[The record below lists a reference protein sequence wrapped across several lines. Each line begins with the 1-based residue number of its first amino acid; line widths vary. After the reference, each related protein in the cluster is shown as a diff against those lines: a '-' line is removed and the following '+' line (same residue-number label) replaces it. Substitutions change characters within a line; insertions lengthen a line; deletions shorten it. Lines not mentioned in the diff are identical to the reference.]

1 MDLLI
6 ALLPALLWGSVVLIN
21 VKVGGSPYEQ
31 IMGTVLG
38 AFIIGTI
45 TYFIVQPE
53 LNLKILAVGII
64 SGAFWALGQGNQL
77 KSVELIGVS
86 KTMPI
91 STGLQL
97 VSTTLISVL
106 FFNEWTT
113 IKAVVLGIAALLL
126 LVVGVIL
133 TSLKDDNEDGGN
145 NNYKKALPI
154 LIISTIGY
162 VTYVVIG
169 QFFGVEGWD
178 ALFPQAIGMLI
189 GGILLSFKHQPK
201 KKNILKNIIPGVVW
215 ALGNMALFYSQP
227 KVGVATSFSFSQMLV
242 VVSTLGGIFILKEK
256 KTKKQYIGI
265 AIGIVLIIIAAF
277 LLGLALS
284 LIHI

>member
-97 VSTTLISVL
+97 VSTTLISVI

-113 IKAVVLGIAALLL
+113 TKAVVLGIAALLL
-126 LVVGVIL
+126 LVIGVIL
-133 TSLKDDNEDGGN
+133 TSLKGDNEDGGN

-265 AIGIVLIIIAAF
+265 AIGIVLIIVAAF
-277 LLGLALS
+277 LLGLAKK
-284 LIHI
+284 

>member
-106 FFNEWTT
+106 FFNEWTNT
-113 IKAVVLGIAALLL
+113 KAVVLGIAALLL
-126 LVVGVIL
+126 LIIGVIL
-133 TSLKDDNEDGGN
+133 N
-145 NNYKKALPI
+145 
-154 LIISTIGY
+154 
-162 VTYVVIG
+162 
-169 QFFGVEGWD
+169 
-178 ALFPQAIGMLI
+178 
-189 GGILLSFKHQPK
+189 LLSKYPLQYLFRYPACNAVFHDKC
-201 KKNILKNIIPGVVW
+201 IP
-215 ALGNMALFYSQP
+215 
-227 KVGVATSFSFSQMLV
+227 
-242 VVSTLGGIFILKEK
+242 
-256 KTKKQYIGI
+256 
-265 AIGIVLIIIAAF
+265 
-277 LLGLALS
+277 
-284 LIHI
+284 

>member
-97 VSTTLISVL
+97 VSTTLISVI

-113 IKAVVLGIAALLL
+113 TKAVVLGIAALLL
-126 LVVGVIL
+126 LVIGVIL
-133 TSLKDDNEDGGN
+133 TSLKGDNEDGGN

-169 QFFGVEGWD
+169 QFFEVEGWD
-178 ALFPQAIGMLI
+178 ALFPQAIGMVI

-201 KKNILKNIIPGVVW
+201 KKNVLKNIIPGVVW

-265 AIGIVLIIIAAF
+265 AIGIVLIIVAAF
-277 LLGLALS
+277 LLGLAKK
-284 LIHI
+284 

>member
-113 IKAVVLGIAALLL
+113 TKTVVLGIAALLF
-126 LVVGVIL
+126 LVIGVIL
-133 TSLKDDNEDGGN
+133 TSLKGDNEDGGN

-178 ALFPQAIGMLI
+178 ALFPQAIGMVI

-201 KKNILKNIIPGVVW
+201 KKNVLKNIIPGVVW

-265 AIGIVLIIIAAF
+265 AIGIILIIVAAF
-277 LLGLALS
+277 LLGLAKK
-284 LIHI
+284 

>member
-113 IKAVVLGIAALLL
+113 TKAVVLGIAALLF
-126 LVVGVIL
+126 LVIGVIL
-133 TSLKDDNEDGGN
+133 TSLKGDNEDGGN

-178 ALFPQAIGMLI
+178 ALFPQAIGMVI

-201 KKNILKNIIPGVVW
+201 KKNVLKNIIPGVVW

-265 AIGIVLIIIAAF
+265 AIGIILIIVAAF
-277 LLGLALS
+277 LLGLAKK
-284 LIHI
+284 

>member
-113 IKAVVLGIAALLL
+113 TKAVVLGIAALLF
-126 LVVGVIL
+126 LVIGVIL
-133 TSLKDDNEDGGN
+133 TSLKGDNEDGGN

-154 LIISTIGY
+154 LIISTMGY

-169 QFFGVEGWD
+169 QFFEVEGWD
-178 ALFPQAIGMLI
+178 ALFPQAIGMVI

-201 KKNILKNIIPGVVW
+201 KKNVLKNIIPGVVW

-265 AIGIVLIIIAAF
+265 AIGIILIIVAAF
-277 LLGLALS
+277 LLGLAKK
-284 LIHI
+284 

>member
-38 AFIIGTI
+38 AFFIGAI

-53 LNLKILAVGII
+53 LNLKILAVGIV

-77 KSVELIGVS
+77 KSVDLIGVS
-86 KTMPI
+86 RTMPI

-97 VSTTLISVL
+97 VSTTLIAVM
-106 FFNEWTT
+106 FFSEWTT
-113 IKAVVLGIAALLL
+113 TKAVILGISALVL

-133 TSLKDDNEDGGN
+133 TSLKGEDNASGDK
-145 NNYKKALPI
+145 NYKKAIPI
-154 LIISTIGY
+154 LLISTIGY

-169 QFFGVEGWD
+169 RFFGVEGWD
-178 ALFPQAIGMLI
+178 ALFPQAIGMVI
-189 GGILLSFKHQPK
+189 GGVLLSFKHQPK
-201 KKNILKNIIPGVVW
+201 KKNIVKNIIPGVVW

-242 VVSTLGGIFILKEK
+242 VVSTLGGIFLLKEK

-265 AIGIVLIIIAAF
+265 AIGIVLIIAAAF
-277 LLGLALS
+277 LLGLAKQ
-284 LIHI
+284 

>member
-38 AFIIGTI
+38 AFIIGTT

-97 VSTTLISVL
+97 VSTTLISVI

-113 IKAVVLGIAALLL
+113 TKAVVLGIAALLL
-126 LVVGVIL
+126 LVIGVIL
-133 TSLKDDNEDGGN
+133 TSLKGDNEDGGN

-201 KKNILKNIIPGVVW
+201 KKNIFKNIIPGVVW

-265 AIGIVLIIIAAF
+265 AIGIVLIIVAAF
-277 LLGLALS
+277 LLGLAKK
-284 LIHI
+284 

>member
-45 TYFIVQPE
+45 TYFVVQPE
-53 LNLKILAVGII
+53 LNLKILAVGIV

-77 KSVELIGVS
+77 KSVDLIGVS
-86 KTMPI
+86 RTMPI

-97 VSTTLISVL
+97 VSTTLIAVM
-106 FFNEWTT
+106 FFSEWTT
-113 IKAVVLGIAALLL
+113 TKAVILGISALVL

-133 TSLKDDNEDGGN
+133 TSLKGEDDASGDK
-145 NNYKKALPI
+145 NYKKAIPI
-154 LIISTIGY
+154 LLISTIGY

-169 QFFGVEGWD
+169 RFFGVEGWD
-178 ALFPQAIGMLI
+178 ALFPQAIGMVI
-189 GGILLSFKHQPK
+189 GGLLLSFKHQPK
-201 KKNILKNIIPGVVW
+201 KKNIVKNIIPGVVW

-242 VVSTLGGIFILKEK
+242 VVSTLGGIFLLKEK

-265 AIGIVLIIIAAF
+265 AIGIVLIISAAF
-277 LLGLALS
+277 LLGLAKQ
-284 LIHI
+284 

>member
-38 AFIIGTI
+38 AFIIGTA

-53 LNLKILAVGII
+53 LSWKILIVGMI
-64 SGAFWALGQGNQL
+64 SGGFWALGQGNQL
-77 KSVELIGVS
+77 KSIDKIGVS

-91 STGLQL
+91 STGMQL
-97 VSTTLISVL
+97 VGTTIVSVI
-106 FFNEWTT
+106 FFNEWKSTT
-113 IKAVVLGIAALLL
+113 AVILGITALVL
-126 LVVGVIL
+126 LVGGVIL
-133 TSLKDDNEDGGN
+133 TSLKGDKDDEKDKGRI
-145 NNYKKALPI
+145 KSALHI
-154 LIISTIGY
+154 LIISSIGY
-162 VTYVVIG
+162 ITYVVIG

-178 ALFPQAIGMLI
+178 ALFPQAIGMML
-189 GGILLSFKHQPK
+189 GGLLLSMKHKPEK
-201 KKNILKNIIPGVVW
+201 KAIARNIIPGVVW
-215 ALGNMALFYSQP
+215 AFGNMAMFYSQP

-265 AIGIVLIIIAAF
+265 AVGIVLIIAAAF
-277 LLGLALS
+277 LLGYAKQ
-284 LIHI
+284 

>member
-45 TYFIVQPE
+45 TYFIVEPE

-97 VSTTLISVL
+97 VSTTLISVI

-113 IKAVVLGIAALLL
+113 TKAVVLGIAALLL

-133 TSLKDDNEDGGN
+133 TSLKGDNEDGGN

-277 LLGLALS
+277 LLGLAKK
-284 LIHI
+284 

>member
-113 IKAVVLGIAALLL
+113 TKAVVLGIAALLF
-126 LVVGVIL
+126 LVIGVIL
-133 TSLKDDNEDGGN
+133 TSLKGDNEDGGN

-169 QFFGVEGWD
+169 QFFEVEGWD
-178 ALFPQAIGMLI
+178 ALFPQAIGMVI

-201 KKNILKNIIPGVVW
+201 KKNVLKNIIPGVVW

-242 VVSTLGGIFILKEK
+242 VVSTLGGIFILKEN

-265 AIGIVLIIIAAF
+265 AIGIILIIVAAF
-277 LLGLALS
+277 LLGLAKK
-284 LIHI
+284 

>member
-64 SGAFWALGQGNQL
+64 SGAFWTLGQGNQL

-113 IKAVVLGIAALLL
+113 TKAVVLGIAALLF
-126 LVVGVIL
+126 LVIGVIL
-133 TSLKDDNEDGGN
+133 TSLKGDNEDGGN

-169 QFFGVEGWD
+169 QFFEVEGWD
-178 ALFPQAIGMLI
+178 ALFPQAIGMVI

-201 KKNILKNIIPGVVW
+201 KKNVLKNIIPGVVW

-265 AIGIVLIIIAAF
+265 AIGIILIIVAAF
-277 LLGLALS
+277 LLGLAKK
-284 LIHI
+284 

>member
-97 VSTTLISVL
+97 VSTTLISVI

-113 IKAVVLGIAALLL
+113 TKAVVLGIAALLL

-133 TSLKDDNEDGGN
+133 TSLKGDNEDGGN

-277 LLGLALS
+277 LLGLAKK
-284 LIHI
+284 

>member
-113 IKAVVLGIAALLL
+113 TKAVVLGIAALLF
-126 LVVGVIL
+126 LVIGVIL
-133 TSLKDDNEDGGN
+133 TSLKGDNEDGGN

-169 QFFGVEGWD
+169 QFFEVEGWD
-178 ALFPQAIGMLI
+178 ALFPQAIGMVI

-201 KKNILKNIIPGVVW
+201 KKNVLKNVIPGVVW

-256 KTKKQYIGI
+256 KTKKQYISI
-265 AIGIVLIIIAAF
+265 AIGIILIIVAAF
-277 LLGLALS
+277 LLGLAKK
-284 LIHI
+284 

>member
-97 VSTTLISVL
+97 VSTTVMSVL
-106 FFNEWTT
+106 FFNEWST

-126 LVVGVIL
+126 LVIGVIL
-133 TSLKDDNEDGGN
+133 TSLKDDNEDSGN

-178 ALFPQAIGMLI
+178 ALFPQAIGMVI

-201 KKNILKNIIPGVVW
+201 KKNVLKNVIPGVVW

-256 KTKKQYIGI
+256 KTKKQYISI
-265 AIGIVLIIIAAF
+265 SIGIILIIVAAF
-277 LLGLALS
+277 LLGLAKK
-284 LIHI
+284 

>member
-38 AFIIGTI
+38 AFIIGSI

-97 VSTTLISVL
+97 VSTTLISVI

-189 GGILLSFKHQPK
+189 GGILLSFKHQSK

-277 LLGLALS
+277 LLGLAKQ
-284 LIHI
+284 

>member
-97 VSTTLISVL
+97 VSTTLMSVL
-106 FFNEWTT
+106 FFNEWSTT
-113 IKAVVLGIAALLL
+113 KAVVLGIAALLL
-126 LVVGVIL
+126 LVIGVIL
-133 TSLKDDNEDGGN
+133 TSLKDDNEDSGN

-178 ALFPQAIGMLI
+178 ALFPQAIGMVI

-201 KKNILKNIIPGVVW
+201 KKNVLKNVIPGVVW

-256 KTKKQYIGI
+256 KTKKQYISI
-265 AIGIVLIIIAAF
+265 AIGIILIIVAAF
-277 LLGLALS
+277 LLGLAKK
-284 LIHI
+284 

>member
-97 VSTTLISVL
+97 VSTTLISVI

-113 IKAVVLGIAALLL
+113 TKAVVLGIAALLL
-126 LVVGVIL
+126 LVIGVIL
-133 TSLKDDNEDGGN
+133 TSLKGDNEDGGN

-201 KKNILKNIIPGVVW
+201 KKNIFKNIIPGVVW

-265 AIGIVLIIIAAF
+265 AIGIVLIIVAAF
-277 LLGLALS
+277 LLGLAKK
-284 LIHI
+284 

>member
-277 LLGLALS
+277 LLGLAKQ
-284 LIHI
+284 

>member
-113 IKAVVLGIAALLL
+113 TKAVVLGIAALLF
-126 LVVGVIL
+126 LVIGVIL
-133 TSLKDDNEDGGN
+133 TSLKGDNEDGGN

-162 VTYVVIG
+162 VTDVVIG
-169 QFFGVEGWD
+169 QFFEVEGWD
-178 ALFPQAIGMLI
+178 ALFPQAIGMVI

-201 KKNILKNIIPGVVW
+201 KKNVLKNIIPGVVW

-265 AIGIVLIIIAAF
+265 AIGIILIIVAAF
-277 LLGLALS
+277 LLGLAKK
-284 LIHI
+284 

>member
-113 IKAVVLGIAALLL
+113 TKAVVLGIAALLF
-126 LVVGVIL
+126 LVIGVIL
-133 TSLKDDNEDGGN
+133 TSLKGDNEDGGN

-265 AIGIVLIIIAAF
+265 AIGIILIIVAAF
-277 LLGLALS
+277 LLGLAKK
-284 LIHI
+284 

>member
-113 IKAVVLGIAALLL
+113 TKAVVLGIAALLF
-126 LVVGVIL
+126 LVIGVIL
-133 TSLKDDNEDGGN
+133 TSLKGDNEDGGN

-169 QFFGVEGWD
+169 QFFEVEGWD
-178 ALFPQAIGMLI
+178 ALFPQAIGMVI

-201 KKNILKNIIPGVVW
+201 KKNVLKNIIPGVVW

-265 AIGIVLIIIAAF
+265 AIGIILIIVAAF
-277 LLGLALS
+277 LLGLAKK
-284 LIHI
+284 

>member
-38 AFIIGTI
+38 AFIIGSI

-97 VSTTLISVL
+97 VSTTLISVI

-277 LLGLALS
+277 LLGLAKQ
-284 LIHI
+284 